1 MKAEREALAPALP
14 VAIILQLFGLL
25 FYSQTG
31 EVQGVNI
38 TSPAAQIRGTV
49 GGSALLS
56 VSYTSTSKDRP
67 VIKWQL
73 KRDKPVTVVQ
83 SLGTDIIGNL
93 RPEYKDRVHIFDNGT
108 LLLHNLQLDDE
119 GTYEVQISITDDTFT
134 GERYI
139 NLTVDVPVSKPSVV
153 MVSSTVLELTEYFSL
168 NCSHDSGTKAQYTW
182 TKGGKALGNDTRLQ
196 LSQDKRVL
204 TIVRVLMSDDDIY
217 SCTVENPVSTMKS
230 TPVKLTVYR
239 RSSLYIILS
248 TGGIFLLITLV
259 TVCACWKP
267 SKKDKREI
275 EKQVSSDYGEHNEAK
290 HEVDVTPK
298 MTEHERKNPMAL
310 YVLKETESPGTEDDS
325 PTESQN
331 AAEVLTRA
339 NYSSSPPVAVRA
351 SRRYH
356 LSPAR
361 SPPTGHVHKSPSRSP
376 SSPARSRSA
385 TRLRAAGGVHVIRE
399 QEEAG
404 SPNETT
410 TTTT

>member
-1 MKAEREALAPALP
+1 MLGEEIGPTKTVFVSASWQALATLKAVKYAAVTGAVHTGNDFQTRTDDLYYSREGRRP
-14 VAIILQLFGLL
+14 LQ
-25 FYSQTG
+25 G

-38 TSPAAQIRGTV
+38 TSPAAQIRGTF

-108 LLLHNLQLDDE
+108 LLLNNLQLDDE

-139 NLTVDVPVSKPSVV
+139 NLTVDV
-153 MVSSTVLELTEYFSL
+153 
-168 NCSHDSGTKAQYTW
+168 
-182 TKGGKALGNDTRLQ
+182 
-196 LSQDKRVL
+196 
-204 TIVRVLMSDDDIY
+204 
-217 SCTVENPVSTMKS
+217 
-230 TPVKLTVYR
+230 
-239 RSSLYIILS
+239 
-248 TGGIFLLITLV
+248 
-259 TVCACWKP
+259 
-267 SKKDKREI
+267 
-275 EKQVSSDYGEHNEAK
+275 
-290 HEVDVTPK
+290 DVTPK
-298 MTEHERKNPMAL
+298 MTEHERKNPVAL
-310 YVLKETESPGTEDDS
+310 YVLKETESLGTEDDS

-404 SPNETT
+404 LPNETT

>member
-38 TSPAAQIRGTV
+38 TSPAAQIRGTF

-108 LLLHNLQLDDE
+108 LLLNNLQLDDE

-168 NCSHDSGTKAQYTW
+168 NCSHASGTKAQYTW

-196 LSQDKRVL
+196 LSQDQRVL

-239 RSSLYIILS
+239 EYDMLGR
-248 TGGIFLLITLV
+248 
-259 TVCACWKP
+259 
-267 SKKDKREI
+267 DKREI
-275 EKQVSSDYGEHNEAK
+275 EKQISSDYGEHNEAK

-298 MTEHERKNPMAL
+298 MTEHERKNPVAL
-310 YVLKETESPGTEDDS
+310 YVLKETESLGTEDDS

-404 SPNETT
+404 LPNETT